1 MNCNGKQETIPENE
15 EKYVLWEFT
24 ATFDHLLHTELVRIV
39 NDHSE
44 VSTVT
49 LMLYSKEMLS

>member
-1 MNCNGKQETIPENE
+1 M
-15 EKYVLWEFT
+15 LWEFT

-44 VSTVT
+44 VSTVYIDV
-49 LMLYSKEMLS
+49 LLKRNVILSWKPLTFAVPSMFQV